1 MEIANGIGFYW
12 FNIAWP
18 HYSTDMVINI
28 EANQTKVKRVLA
40 LQPNYYLNRWPYI
53 LFFIYS
59 SERKK
64 MF

>member
-28 EANQTKVKRVLA
+28 EANQTKVKKCFAHL
-40 LQPNYYLNRWPYI
+40 L
-53 LFFIYS
+53 
-59 SERKK
+59 
-64 MF
+64 